1 MILQFVYALAA
12 IAGLV
17 AIQIGA
23 LYAIWWLVLL
33 VLRFVPI
40 AGKRHRHDAWQ
51 RLNRPPE

>member
-1 MILQFVYALAA
+1 MILQLVYGFAA

-17 AIQIGA
+17 AVQIAA

-40 AGKRHRHDAWQ
+40 AGKRHRHEAWQ
-51 RLNRPPE
+51 RLNRPSG

>member
-1 MILQFVYALAA
+1 MILHLVYGFAA

-17 AIQIGA
+17 AVQLAA
-23 LYAIWWLVLL
+23 LYAIWRLVLL

-40 AGKRHRHDAWQ
+40 AGKRHRHEAWQ